1 MTNAEQY
8 WIWQQEQP
16 TDVLIVGNHKRIKPV
31 TVVYADIPPSK
42 TNDDWVKLED
52 DLIEKHIKDNS

>member
-16 TDVLIVGNHKRIKPV
+16 TDVLIVGNQKRIKPV
-31 TVVYADIPPSK
+31 TVVYADIPE
-42 TNDDWVKLED
+42 VKRSVEELERAED
-52 DLIEKHIKDNS
+52 EFLKQYGV